1 MTERVWIE
9 LIESS
14 REFVQYI
21 IMVLKTQLLHE
32 AERKLAKNR
41 SLFSRILLL
50 VNILIK
56 RWLFLNNG
64 FFFHKDYVN
73 VNLLN

>member
-21 IMVLKTQLLHE
+21 IMVLKKQLLQE
-32 AERKLAKNR
+32 AERKLAKNQ
-41 SLFSRILLL
+41 SLFSGI
-50 VNILIK
+50 
-56 RWLFLNNG
+56 
-64 FFFHKDYVN
+64 
-73 VNLLN
+73 

>member
-21 IMVLKTQLLHE
+21 IMVLKTQLLE
-32 AERKLAKNR
+32 NLRKFGQCFQEFDINTC
-41 SLFSRILLL
+41 
-50 VNILIK
+50 IK
-56 RWLFLNNG
+56 
-64 FFFHKDYVN
+64 
-73 VNLLN
+73 

>member
-21 IMVLKTQLLHE
+21 IMVLKTQLFHE
-32 AERKLAKNR
+32 AERKLAKKR
-41 SLFSRILLL
+41 SLFSRI
-50 VNILIK
+50 
-56 RWLFLNNG
+56 
-64 FFFHKDYVN
+64 FFINTCTK
-73 VNLLN
+73 

>member
-21 IMVLKTQLLHE
+21 IMVLKTQLFHE
-32 AERKLAKNR
+32 AERKLAKKTVIV
-41 SLFSRILLL
+41 F
-50 VNILIK
+50 K
-56 RWLFLNNG
+56 
-64 FFFHKDYVN
+64 N
-73 VNLLN
+73 VVY

>member
-21 IMVLKTQLLHE
+21 IMVLKKHNCYK
-32 AERKLAKNR
+32 KLKE
-41 SLFSRILLL
+41 
-50 VNILIK
+50 
-56 RWLFLNNG
+56 
-64 FFFHKDYVN
+64 
-73 VNLLN
+73 NLLKISHCFQEFDINTCIK

>member
-32 AERKLAKNR
+32 AEE
-41 SLFSRILLL
+41 
-50 VNILIK
+50 
-56 RWLFLNNG
+56 
-64 FFFHKDYVN
+64 
-73 VNLLN
+73 NLLKISHCFQEFDINTCMK

>member
-21 IMVLKTQLLHE
+21 IMVLKTQLFHE
-32 AERKLAKNR
+32 AERKLAKKNGHC
-41 SLFSRILLL
+41 FQEFFLLIHVL
-50 VNILIK
+50 SK
-56 RWLFLNNG
+56 RWLFLNNV
-64 FFFHKDYVN
+64 FFTKIMLMLIH
-73 VNLLN
+73 

>member
-32 AERKLAKNR
+32 AERKLAKKNGHC
-41 SLFSRILLL
+41 FQEFD
-50 VNILIK
+50 NNTCIK
-56 RWLFLNNG
+56 
-64 FFFHKDYVN
+64 
-73 VNLLN
+73 

>member
-21 IMVLKTQLLHE
+21 MVLKTQLLQE

-64 FFFHKDYVN
+64 FFFTKIMFMLIH
-73 VNLLN
+73 